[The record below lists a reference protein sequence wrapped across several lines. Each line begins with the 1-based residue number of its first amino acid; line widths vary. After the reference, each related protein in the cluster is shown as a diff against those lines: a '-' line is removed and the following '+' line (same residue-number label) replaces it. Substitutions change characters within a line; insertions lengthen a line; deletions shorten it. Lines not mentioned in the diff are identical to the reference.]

1 LPSGAPQELKSRGG
15 AAGLQRID
23 RQNYQQCKEERHHDL
38 VACFEAA
45 RYALGF
51 DDNCDEHK
59 NREPEDLQ
67 VRIDI
72 DADENI
78 RDLLGRFARK

>member
-1 LPSGAPQELKSRGG
+1 MILLPASR
-15 AAGLQRID
+15 
-23 RQNYQQCKEERHHDL
+23 
-38 VACFEAA
+38 AA

>member
-1 LPSGAPQELKSRGG
+1 MILLPASRP
-15 AAGLQRID
+15 LD
-23 RQNYQQCKEERHHDL
+23 TPLDSMT
-38 VACFEAA
+38 
-45 RYALGF
+45 
-51 DDNCDEHK
+51 NCDEHK